1 VASEKKPAPA
11 KAAAEAPAKTDA
23 AASGPPPLPKPP
35 PWYTTLRTEPPA
47 WIGKLL
53 GLACIL
59 LVLGIW
65 WFFTSGDSAVDRRIS
80 PAKLPSPSE
89 VWAAR
94 NVPNEGEIVDGVI
107 ASLVRVLKGFGLA
120 TLLGVTLGT
129 IAASFRSALAFF
141 QPLVIFGRSVPI
153 SALLPVTF
161 LFFGIAEQQKMMFI
175 FLATVPFVFSDTV
188 KAISLVPERYVE
200 TAQTLGATRFQIIRK
215 VLFPLALP
223 DIITGLRFMF
233 GLAFG
238 YIILAEVINT
248 REGLGYLISLGER
261 RSNTALPYLMLI
273 LIAVLA
279 YLLDWTIRFF
289 QRHAFPYRKD
299 L

>member
-1 VASEKKPAPA
+1 MATKVAKPAATKAPPA
-11 KAAAEAPAKTDA
+11 DGGPA
-23 AASGPPPLPKPP
+23 PLPKPP
-35 PWYTTLRTEPPA
+35 PWYATLRAEPPA

-53 GLACIL
+53 GLACLL
-59 LVLGIW
+59 LVLGVW

-80 PAKLPSPSE
+80 PSKLPSPGE

-94 NVPNEGEIVDGVI
+94 NVPPDGAIIDGII

-120 TLLGVTLGT
+120 TFLGVGLGVL
-129 IAASFRSALAFF
+129 AASFRGMLAFF

-200 TAQTLGATRFQIIRK
+200 TAQTLGASRFQIIRK

-233 GLAFG
+233 GLGFG

-248 REGLGYLISLGER
+248 NEGLGYLIMLGER
-261 RSNTALPYLMLI
+261 RSNTAMPYLMLI
-273 LIAVLA
+273 LIAILA

>member
-1 VASEKKPAPA
+1 MSAKGTTS
-11 KAAAEAPAKTDA
+11 KAAAKPTGA
-23 AASGPPPLPKPP
+23 APPLPRPP
-35 PWYTTLRTEPPA
+35 PWFATLRAEPPA

-53 GLACIL
+53 GLACVL
-59 LVLGIW
+59 LLLGIW
-65 WFFTSGDSAVDRRIS
+65 WFYTHGSNPVERRIS

-89 VWAAR
+89 VWAAH
-94 NVPNEGEIVDGVI
+94 NVPGTNAIIDGVI

-120 TLLGVTLGT
+120 TLVGVGFGVL
-129 IAASFRSALAFF
+129 AASYRALLAFLS
-141 QPLVIFGRSVPI
+141 PIIIFGRSVPI

-175 FLATVPFVFSDTV
+175 FLATVPFVFSDTI

-200 TAQTLGATRFQIIRK
+200 TAQTLGASHRQIILK

-233 GLAFG
+233 GLGFG

-248 REGLGYLISLGER
+248 TEGLGYLISLGER
-261 RSNTALPYLMLI
+261 RSSTALPYLMLI
-273 LIAVLA
+273 LIALLA

>member
-1 VASEKKPAPA
+1 MAADKNSAAGAKPG
-11 KAAAEAPAKTDA
+11 AA
-23 AASGPPPLPKPP
+23 GPPPLPRPP
-35 PWYTTLRTEPPA
+35 PWYATLRTEPPA

-53 GLACIL
+53 GVACIL
-59 LVLGIW
+59 LVIAIW
-65 WFFTSGDSAVDRRIS
+65 WFFTHGDNPVDRRIS
-80 PAKLPSPSE
+80 PAKLPSPRE
-89 VWAAR
+89 VLAAHKIAGTDAIIDAT
-94 NVPNEGEIVDGVI
+94 V
-107 ASLVRVLKGFGLA
+107 ASLWRVIKGFGLA
-120 TLLGVTLGT
+120 ALIGVSVGV
-129 IAASFRSALAFF
+129 IAASYRSVLAFF

-161 LFFGIAEQQKMMFI
+161 LFFGIAEKQRVMFI
-175 FLATVPFVFSDTV
+175 FLATLPFVFSDTV

-200 TAQTLGATRFQIIRK
+200 TAQTLGASRWQIIRK

-223 DIITGLRFMF
+223 EIITGLRFMF

-238 YIILAEVINT
+238 YILLAETIKESKDTV
-248 REGLGYLISLGER
+248 GLGYLINVNQS
-261 RSNTALPYLMLI
+261 RSATALPYLMLI

-289 QRHAFPYRKD
+289 QRQAFPYRKD